1 MTTAA
6 DSNDKLAAVRA
17 KFIAGI
23 KERAATIEG
32 ILLLPDGEDKRAQ
45 LQHITHKIAGSA
57 GFYGEDKIAEI
68 AAKLDT
74 SLQTSKNVIDLR
86 RLTDEINELLTMLHA
101 L

>member
-1 MTTAA
+1 MAA

-23 KERAATIEG
+23 KERAATIES
-32 ILLLPDGEDKRAQ
+32 ILLLPDGADKHAQ

-68 AAKLDT
+68 AAKIDMC
-74 SLQTSKNVIDLR
+74 LQTSKNSMDLPHI
-86 RLTDEINELLTMLHA
+86 TDDINELLALLHA